1 MCPWFYLS
9 IFTLYWKT
17 EFVFTIRI
25 IKKNYI
31 EILVVKLQYTK
42 TLWMSHQGHKIML
55 IYNIYL
61 SYAVLVLVFSEIVNL
76 RKEDCGFPTLLCNS
90 ASLPYC
96 VTQAN
101 CLSLPSWDSYQASK
115 LPSSIRATF

>member
-17 EFVFTIRI
+17 EFVFTISI

-90 ASLPYC
+90 G
-96 VTQAN
+96 Q
-101 CLSLPSWDSYQASK
+101 LSKSAK
-115 LPSSIRATF
+115 LG